1 MRISVMRTIG
11 VLALAAMLFASV
23 SALAQ
28 FGGLLGTSRPTPA
41 GSSYVGPLDAAGISA
56 TACYSLRAC
65 SASYATGSNYAI
77 RVRRASDN
85 TLSNILILSN
95 GNLDVAS
102 AASFAGT
109 DATCTGT
116 ISGTTLSVTSCASGT
131 LHVNDPISGT
141 GITAPAFITAI
152 GTCASPPGTCTLNA
166 SQTVGSAET
175 ITGRLRSLFI
185 MPSIR
190 ADLATASLRA
200 TQADQPQLLL
210 LCHGSLPCLYVQS
223 SAQFLAGSNI
233 TPSSTLSLSAV
244 ANRVTSNASNAAI
257 YIKEGIN
264 FLYSAGATN
273 EFSISGSSHF
283 SGTATDSVWHA
294 ANGVINGASSVLNID
309 GAETTGSIT
318 TITTTD
324 PIYLGRRLIDFLGC
338 LSRGHCFRWGHAD
351 LDAAQCDLRQPV
363 RLLGHLDPKRHLLSA
378 A

>member
-1 MRISVMRTIG
+1 MRTLG
-11 VLALAAMLFASV
+11 ALALAAALFASV

-28 FGGLLGTSRPTPA
+28 FGGLLGTSRTTPA
-41 GSSYVGPLDAAGISA
+41 VSSYVGPLDAAGISA

-65 SASYATGSNYAI
+65 SASYATGSNYAVT
-77 RVRRASDN
+77 VRRASDN
-85 TLSNILILSN
+85 ALSNVLILSN
-95 GNLDVAS
+95 GNLDVAT

-116 ISGTTLSVTSCASGT
+116 ISGTTLSITSCASGT

-175 ITGRLRSLFI
+175 ITGQVALFV
-185 MPSIR
+185 SN
-190 ADLATASLRA
+190 AFDQSGSGNGLSQST
-200 TQADQPQLLL
+200 TADQPQLLL
-210 LCHGSLPCLYVQS
+210 LCHGTLPCLYVQS
-223 SAQFLAGSNI
+223 SAQLLAGGSI

-244 ANRVTSNASNAAI
+244 ANRVTSNTGNLPY

-264 FLYSAGATN
+264 FLYSASATN
-273 EFSISGSSHF
+273 VFSISGSSHF

-318 TITTTD
+318 TITTAD
-324 PIYLGRRLIDFLGC
+324 PFVWAGGSSTF
-338 LSRGHCFRWGHAD
+338 
-351 LDAAQCDLRQPV
+351 
-363 RLLGHLDPKRHLLSA
+363 SA
-378 A
+378 AFQEGIAFDGVTLTSTQRNAICANQFAYWGTSTPSGTC

>member
-1 MRISVMRTIG
+1 MRTIG

-65 SASYATGSNYAI
+65 SASYATGSNYSI
-77 RVRRASDN
+77 TVRRASDN
-85 TLSNILILSN
+85 TITNILILSN

-102 AASFAGT
+102 AATFAGT

-175 ITGRLRSLFI
+175 ITGQVALFVSNGLRSERI
-185 MPSIR
+185 WQWPHVR
-190 ADLATASLRA
+190 RTN
-200 TQADQPQLLL
+200 ADQPQLLL
-210 LCHGSLPCLYVQS
+210 LCHGTLALPVCTVFGADFIRRQHH
-223 SAQFLAGSNI
+223 AIGNRGLAKCRWQPGY
-233 TPSSTLSLSAV
+233 LECKQ
-244 ANRVTSNASNAAI
+244 RRH
-257 YIKEGIN
+257 
-264 FLYSAGATN
+264 
-273 EFSISGSSHF
+273 SILKMG
-283 SGTATDSVWHA
+283 
-294 ANGVINGASSVLNID
+294 
-309 GAETTGSIT
+309 
-318 TITTTD
+318 
-324 PIYLGRRLIDFLGC
+324 
-338 LSRGHCFRWGHAD
+338 
-351 LDAAQCDLRQPV
+351 
-363 RLLGHLDPKRHLLSA
+363 
-378 A
+378 